1 MSIEFFDCE
10 EVYMYTAER
19 QREQPYLGQVVG
31 PLIEQWYLLHHRMVR
46 VVTNHRVVADYV
58 QHFLFYAELMAEYVY
73 GRPLDLPVNIPEDLL
88 WQAGQRLYYPVAL
101 TCYLFEPRPDEAFPP
116 APAQAKPDDLEW
128 IEIGGINGPM
138 RARWKEDW
146 LRFREFQ
153 AFPGVCSRIC
163 SVLHKKDFH
172 ATIFIQDVAQC
183 QPWFLTRFVFYMVI
197 GAMFGY
203 SGYEIIHAG
212 AVALNDNGVLIVGSP
227 ASGKSTLILS
237 CLESGMSLLADDVLF
252 LAKDDGLVRVYAFPE
267 DIGVRRGTTEM
278 LAQSEYIQTLP
289 SDARQK
295 RPVDVQ
301 RYFGQQVASSCPV
314 RVMLFLHAE
323 QRVPEF
329 RAEALTR
336 AQAVHWLMQEYI
348 SQQQAQDGEADY
360 MFDIF
365 GDLATQA
372 PSYRLWLMPDPQEN
386 AERVRQLMLRHSH
399 ILP

>member
-1 MSIEFFDCE
+1 
-10 EVYMYTAER
+10 MYTAER
-19 QREQPYLGQVVG
+19 QREQPYLDIVAG

-58 QHFLFYAELMAEYVY
+58 RHFLYYAELMAEYVY
-73 GRPLDLPVNIPEDLL
+73 ERPADLPVNIPEDLL
-88 WQAGQRLYYPVAL
+88 WQAGQQLYYPVAL

-116 APAQAKPDDLEW
+116 APARAKPDDIEW
-128 IEIGGINGPM
+128 VEIGGIDGPL
-138 RARWKEDW
+138 RARWKEGD
-146 LRFREFQ
+146 LRFREFS
-153 AFPGVCSRIC
+153 AFPDVCSRIC

-212 AVALNDNGVLIVGSP
+212 AVAHNENGVLIVGAP

-237 CLESGMSLLADDVLF
+237 CLEAGMSLLADDVLF
-252 LAKDDGLVRVYAFPE
+252 LAKDDGLVRAYAFPE

-278 LAQSEYIQTLP
+278 LAQAEYIQALP

-301 RYFGQQVASSCPV
+301 RYFGQQVVSSSPV
-314 RVMLFLHAE
+314 RMMLFVHAE
-323 QRVPEF
+323 QRASEF
-329 RAEALTR
+329 RAEPLTR
-336 AQAVHWLMQEYI
+336 AQAVHWMMREYI

-372 PSYRLWLMPDPQEN
+372 SSYRLWLTPDPREN
-386 AERVRQLMLRHSH
+386 AERVRQLMLQHSH
-399 ILP
+399 IRP

>member
-1 MSIEFFDCE
+1 
-10 EVYMYTAER
+10 MYTAER
-19 QREQPYLGQVVG
+19 QREQPYLERVVG

-46 VVTNHRVVADYV
+46 VVTNHRVVAEYV
-58 QHFLFYAELMAEYVY
+58 QHFLYYAELMAEYVY
-73 GRPLDLPVNIPEDLL
+73 ERPADLPVNIPEDLL

-116 APAQAKPDDLEW
+116 APARAKPDDLEW
-128 IEIGGINGPM
+128 IEIAGINGPM

-163 SVLHKKDFH
+163 SALHKQDFH

-212 AVALNDNGVLIVGSP
+212 AVALHDHGTLIVGSP
-227 ASGKSTLILS
+227 GSGKSTLILS

-252 LAKDDGLVRVYAFPE
+252 LAKDDGLVMVYAFPE

-278 LAQSEYIQTLP
+278 LAQSEYIQSLP

-301 RYFGQQVASSCPV
+301 RYFGQQVVSSCPV
-314 RVMLFLHAE
+314 RMMLFLHKE
-323 QRVPEF
+323 QRAPEF
-329 RAEALTR
+329 RAEPLTR
-336 AQAVHWLMQEYI
+336 MQAVHWLMQEYI
-348 SQQQAQDGEADY
+348 SQQQAQEGEVDY

-372 PSYRLWLMPDPQEN
+372 PSYRLWLTPDPQEN
-386 AERVRQLMLRHSH
+386 AEQVRQLLQQHM
-399 ILP
+399 